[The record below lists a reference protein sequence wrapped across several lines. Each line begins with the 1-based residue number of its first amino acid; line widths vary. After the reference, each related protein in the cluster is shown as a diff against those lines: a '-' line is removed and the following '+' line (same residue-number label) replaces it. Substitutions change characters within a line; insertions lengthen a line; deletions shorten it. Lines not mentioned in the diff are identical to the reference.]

1 MLALLFTS
9 LPSHK
14 EKEEGKEGRRQQQEQ
29 QEKEKARRNNGLLR
43 VQSHGVHVQASKER
57 HLRCV
62 L

>member
-14 EKEEGKEGRRQQQEQ
+14 EKEEGREGRRKQ